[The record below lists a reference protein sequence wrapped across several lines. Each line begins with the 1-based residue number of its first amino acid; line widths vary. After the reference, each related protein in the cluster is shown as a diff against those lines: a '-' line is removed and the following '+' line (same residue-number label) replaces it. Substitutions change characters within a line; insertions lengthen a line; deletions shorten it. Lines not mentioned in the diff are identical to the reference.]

1 MGGSRRRR
9 AWEGT
14 LGFGDAIKHC
24 FSNYVNF
31 TGRALRS
38 EYWFWI
44 LGIVIISVVL
54 SIIDNAVIGTPVL
67 GSLFS
72 LATLL
77 PGIAVG
83 VRRLHDTDRSGWWLL
98 LAFIPLIG
106 AIILIVWFAT
116 EGIAGPNRF
125 GGPAPT
131 KA

>member
-1 MGGSRRRR
+1 M
-9 AWEGT
+9 
-14 LGFGDAIKHC
+14 GFGDAIKHC

-38 EYWFWI
+38 EYWFWV

-54 SIIDNAVIGTPVL
+54 EIIDNAVIGTPVL
-67 GSLFS
+67 SSLFS

-116 EGIAGPNRF
+116 EGTRGPNRF
-125 GGPAPT
+125 GAEAPT